1 MTILLKPCIGDA
13 VQNSGVREEPV
24 QQLAGDSGEGV
35 GAAYTASA
43 PGDALVGFGWFGWVC
58 VCVCGNRKWSCL
70 SKDEILVVFVNWEHG
85 TAPSASPQLNVT
97 L

>member
-1 MTILLKPCIGDA
+1 M
-13 VQNSGVREEPV
+13 QNSGVREEPV
-24 QQLAGDSGEGV
+24 QQLAGDSGDGV
-35 GAAYTASA
+35 GAAYTTAA
-43 PGDALVGFGWFGWVC
+43 PGDALVGQHSRFGGVG
-58 VCVCGNRKWSCL
+58 VCGNRKWSCL